1 MHSVL
6 MVSKPVAP
14 PWSDSSKNLVKDLAL
29 AGERFS
35 YRVLTPEGFRLPG
48 EGVFSEPIY
57 RRRGRYTPA
66 ITDNLLVARRLLR
79 QDDTALTHFFF
90 APNPRASLAAR
101 ICLRW
106 QRRVT
111 VQTVCSVP
119 SSFDT
124 PGKLLFARRVVVL
137 SQHTLQRFI
146 EAGVDAR
153 RLVHIPP
160 GIRIPAHPTA
170 ERRLRLRRELGL
182 PAHRPVIIYPG
193 DYQFSKAAETFAR
206 ITPLLADLRPLFIF
220 ACRPKQE
227 ASLQEER
234 RISDLLKQQGTFNQ
248 VRMLGEVDG
257 ILDLLAA
264 SDLCVLPAES
274 LYAKMDLPLV
284 LLEAMALGVPLVVSD
299 CPPLSELLKDDVGAL
314 VPPRDP
320 GALAAA
326 VRSLFQDGQRLR
338 ALGRNARRAAQERYS
353 IKEVSRQ
360 YEDLYQEL
368 IRAET
373 TSR

>member
-1 MHSVL
+1 

-14 PWSDSSKNLVKDLAL
+14 PWNDSSKNLVKDLAL

-35 YRVLTPEGFRLPG
+35 YRVLTPESFRLPG

-66 ITDNLLVARRLLR
+66 IADNLLVARRLLR
-79 QDDTALTHFFF
+79 QDGTALTHFFF

-111 VQTVCSVP
+111 VQTVCSIP

-170 ERRLRLRRELGL
+170 ESRLRLRREQGL

-248 VRMLGEVDG
+248 VRMQGEVEG

-326 VRSLFQDGQRLR
+326 VRSLLEDGQRLR

-353 IKEVSRQ
+353 IKEVSRR
-360 YEDLYQEL
+360 YEDLYEGL
-368 IRAET
+368 ITAT
-373 TSR
+373 